1 MKDLKNIP
9 TDVYNLLE
17 NGQEPSQENLEILS
31 NNIRELLETRLK
43 APLQD
48 EQEPYLRMSAIGKPA
63 RQIWYTLNGAPS
75 EKFDGKTLLKFLY
88 GDIIEEL
95 VLFLVREAGY
105 EVTDQQKEVEL
116 NGVKGHMDAKINGQV
131 VDVKSASAYAFKK
144 FKEGTLREND
154 PFGYYAQLAGY
165 TAAEGGGDGAFLAMD
180 KQSGGLALLSV
191 SGDELEFEQPST
203 TIDNHRKALESDT
216 PPPRCYPA
224 EPMGKKGNMK
234 LGLNCSYCN
243 FKDHCWQDSNGGKG
257 LRTFFYANGPVFLTE
272 VKDLPRVPER
282 HVNDTNAEKKE

>member
-9 TDVYNLLE
+9 TDVYGLLE
-17 NGQEPSQENLEILS
+17 NGKEASDENLEITL
-31 NNIRELLETRLK
+31 NNIRELLVTRLQ
-43 APLQD
+43 APLQ
-48 EQEPYLRMSAIGKPA
+48 EREPYLRMSAIGKPQ
-63 RQIWYTLNGAPS
+63 RQVWYELNSAPS

-88 GDIIEEL
+88 GDLIEEL
-95 VLFLVREAGY
+95 LLFLVREAGY

-116 NGVKGHMDAKINGQV
+116 NGVVGHMDAKINGTV

-144 FKEGTLREND
+144 FNEGTLRESD
-154 PFGYYAQLAGY
+154 TFGYYGQLAGY

-191 SGDELEFEQPST
+191 SSDELDFEQPSVM
-203 TIDNHRKALESDT
+203 IDNHRQALESDT
-216 PPPRCYPA
+216 PPPRCYDP

-234 LGLNCSYCN
+234 LGINCSYCK
-243 FKDHCWQDSNGGKG
+243 FKEHCWQDANNGKG

-272 VKDLPRVPER
+272 VKDLPRVPE
-282 HVNDTNAEKKE
+282 KK